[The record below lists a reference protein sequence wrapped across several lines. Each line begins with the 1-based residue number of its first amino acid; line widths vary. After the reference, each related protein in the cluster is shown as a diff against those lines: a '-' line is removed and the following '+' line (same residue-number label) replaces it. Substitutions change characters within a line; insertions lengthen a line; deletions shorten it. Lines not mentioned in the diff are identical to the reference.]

1 MKNDIEILIPTL
13 NEEKNIFQVVQELK
27 NEGYKNITILDANSS
42 DKTVEIA
49 KEIGC
54 KIILDEPGTSGFGPS
69 IINGL
74 KNLEHKYFC
83 IFDGDN
89 SFNPK
94 AISEML
100 DVISNGADFAFG
112 TRYLNNTKSED
123 DTIITQFGNFF
134 FTKLINILFNIKTS
148 DVLFFYVVGKR
159 KNLEKLELK
168 QKDFRICTE
177 FLIKCYKHYNCKEV
191 LSVERKRLFGASKV
205 NKVSDGI
212 KFLINIFSLYFKKI

>member
-54 KIILDEPGTSGFGPS
+54 KIILDEPGTSGFGTS

-134 FTKLINILFNIKTS
+134 LRN
-148 DVLFFYVVGKR
+148 
-159 KNLEKLELK
+159 
-168 QKDFRICTE
+168 
-177 FLIKCYKHYNCKEV
+177 
-191 LSVERKRLFGASKV
+191 
-205 NKVSDGI
+205 
-212 KFLINIFSLYFKKI
+212 